1 MNLHQLAAVC
11 RDQSG
16 WNVSWEWQEK
26 SDERWWPPTPDQQRG
41 VAPGPGPA
49 LGPVQT
55 PGTGY
60 RHQPSVDQ
68 TTGYRLECRGCSEWL
83 WDGQRPLTP
92 WRPTQSRSPSG
103 SSGSRSGS
111 RASTRTRLVRRWVA
125 CVIQF
130 TVISRARN
138 ESPRRFY
145 NYGTKSFP

>member
-60 RHQPSVDQ
+60 RHQPSHQ
-68 TTGYRLECRGCSEWL
+68 TTDYRLQTIVQRLQWVIVRWPASPDTMAANTVEIPFWIF
-83 WDGQRPLTP
+83 GQQKWVSGINKNT
-92 WRPTQSRSPSG
+92 TCQEVGSMCNTIYCNIQSSQRKS
-103 SSGSRSGS
+103 
-111 RASTRTRLVRRWVA
+111 AKIL
-125 CVIQF
+125 QL
-130 TVISRARN
+130 RN
-138 ESPRRFY
+138 
-145 NYGTKSFP
+145 